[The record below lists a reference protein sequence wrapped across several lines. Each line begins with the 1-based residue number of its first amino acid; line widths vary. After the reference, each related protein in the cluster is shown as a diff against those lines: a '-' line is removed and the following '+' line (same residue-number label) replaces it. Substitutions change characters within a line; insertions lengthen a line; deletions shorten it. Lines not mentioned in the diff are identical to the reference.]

1 MADQL
6 RRLKMSNKIKRVK
19 AIKLLAAF
27 YAQEKKVHTEAEYI
41 ALGHRQPVIGTT
53 IKYIFGGYPGVMT
66 MLKQSAFWS
75 DLEQYTKVA
84 PTKKP
89 EAEKPK
95 VQAPKPVPKAA
106 VKPAPKV
113 AVKEGKDNE

>member
-1 MADQL
+1 MN
-6 RRLKMSNKIKRVK
+6 SNKVKRFK

-27 YAQEKKVHTEAEYI
+27 YAQEKRVHTAAEYI
-41 ALGHRQPVIGTT
+41 ALGHRQPVTGST
-53 IKYIFGGYPGVMT
+53 IKYVFGGYPGAMT

-75 DLEQYTKVA
+75 DLEKYAKVV
-84 PTKKP
+84 PENKP
-89 EAEKPK
+89 VVEKPQVK
-95 VQAPKPVPKAA
+95 VPKLVAS

>member
-1 MADQL
+1 MS
-6 RRLKMSNKIKRVK
+6 SNKIKRFK

-27 YAQEKKVHTEAEYI
+27 YAKEKKVHTEAEYV
-41 ALGHRQPVIGTT
+41 ALGHRQPVTGAT
-53 IKYIFGGYPGVMT
+53 IKYIFGGYPGVLT

-75 DLEQYTKVA
+75 SLAEYAKVA

-95 VQAPKPVPKAA
+95 VEEPKPVSKAE

>member
-1 MADQL
+1 MEDQL
-6 RRLKMSNKIKRVK
+6 RRLKMNSNKVKRFK

-27 YAQEKKVHTEAEYI
+27 YAQEKKVHSEVEYI
-41 ALGHRQPVIGTT
+41 ALGHRQPVTGAT
-53 IKYIFGGYPGVMT
+53 IKYIFGGYPGVLT
-66 MLKQSAFWS
+66 MIKQSAFWS

-95 VQAPKPVPKAA
+95 VKVPKPTAA
-106 VKPAPKV
+106 VKPAIKP
-113 AVKEGKDNE
+113 AVKKGEDNE